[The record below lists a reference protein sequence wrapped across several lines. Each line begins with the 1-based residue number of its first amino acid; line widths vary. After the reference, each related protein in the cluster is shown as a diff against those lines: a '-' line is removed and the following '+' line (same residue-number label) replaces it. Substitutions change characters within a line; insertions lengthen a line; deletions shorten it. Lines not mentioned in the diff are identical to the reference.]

1 MVQTFNHIKL
11 NFSISIVLQT
21 MISLRFRWFSVAI
34 IFYTTCQV
42 KTIESLLTFPPHRG
56 VTHTTATT
64 TIKIHQ
70 NVQSQHDP
78 TRTMNR
84 NDLSFSLFGISKSR
98 DNTNNRRA
106 SFLSK
111 SKVILS
117 LSKSIIDDDNN
128 TLLMSNNNNNDD
140 DDASNIDNLSSSSSI
155 QGYDIDAS
163 QQYSTNNN
171 NNSDNDSES
180 LSEEEEAVIAASLL
194 SSSSSDINNEND
206 NHNSNNESSTI
217 SSWSDWS
224 TSASS
229 LGSFLLKR
237 KKIEEEAMKKR
248 GGSEDEG
255 EGKMTEGGNYKLPD
269 VQKEFDQTM
278 KTIASEA
285 EGTFVSFIDLTKGTG
300 GGKKDNKDESKKKT
314 RKRKGKRFNDID
326 DLQGL
331 DEDIV
336 REVDESITLLSAPQ
350 ELLKKDIEVLAMPIT
365 IEQPNVEILETDD
378 SLISTL
384 PLSDVAHTARIEKDM
399 RHLAVSIAS
408 TIEDAEQWKTFM
420 EDGGGVLPLL
430 ECIRDGAKEIEK
442 GPWEKDVRDEG
453 MVGLVE
459 KREEAFAAACTACKT
474 LRDLCAISKPFASI
488 ITDSILR
495 ADVAWSTPVQN
506 KDEQTNFEGG
516 IISNLITLL
525 RFSQEADLL
534 YNRRSRQQKIRA
546 LRNKGVQRLGNRKQK
561 RSK

>member
-1 MVQTFNHIKL
+1 
-11 NFSISIVLQT
+11 

-42 KTIESLLTFPPHRG
+42 KTIESLLTFPPHR
-56 VTHTTATT
+56 
-64 TIKIHQ
+64 
-70 NVQSQHDP
+70 NVQSHHDP

-84 NDLSFSLFGISKSR
+84 NDASFSLFGISKSR

-128 TLLMSNNNNNDD
+128 TLLMSNNKKNDD
-140 DDASNIDNLSSSSSI
+140 DDSNIDNLSPSSSI

-163 QQYSTNNN
+163 QQYSTIH

-300 GGKKDNKDESKKKT
+300 GGKKDNKDEPKKKT

-459 KREEAFAAACTACKT
+459 QREEAFAAACTACKT

-495 ADVAWSTPVQN
+495 ADAAWSTPVQN